1 MPVFNFSKNKLNRT
15 AKNRFTRNSNANK
28 TARAAARNAAVN
40 ATRNKFRNM
49 EMKGLMNHFG
59 EARVA
64 KGPNLRDRVRRALD
78 PIKHMGVRAV
88 KGGLEGVKK
97 AFRLLE

>member
-1 MPVFNFSKNKLNRT
+1 MPNSATRR
-15 AKNRFTRNSNANK
+15 NRFVNRLKRFTKNNANRR
-28 TARAAARNAAVN
+28 ARAAARNAN
-40 ATRNKFRNM
+40 ATRNKYRNM
-49 EMKGLMNHFG
+49 AMKGLMNHFG

-64 KGPNLRDRVRRALD
+64 QGPNLRDRVRRALD